1 MAASEPLSKFN
12 SITSDSFEYKPSRV
26 TALFLI
32 NFDVRR
38 GYQLVWSKQAKGR
51 PPIDLGGLDYKVL
64 PSGIQEH
71 KTSTV
76 FISHA
81 CDNTVY
87 YGLGRFR
94 QRIVGADHESSQIS
108 RDDVKMYSLG
118 VLCESTPN
126 PMWKSNEFIN
136 NGWEYINKL
145 DDGLEK
151 FLDGNDYDNFTIFDE
166 VFDNVTNTHLKVGKP
181 NININNHLLS
191 KLPLMFQSLGP
202 LVFSLFKQCL
212 LRKKV
217 LIFHQNHSK
226 IDNFSLG
233 AFTYLLSLL
242 SMIPNDIKIHS
253 DALTYSQPL
262 YNVGLN
268 DLESSLLEF
277 PATIATTNDDILMYQ
292 KNLYDYAVFLPN
304 EEYGNSYILKSD
316 TLVNSMKSPLDFL
329 NHRVKATLKDYHK
342 FKLIYKQL
350 LTRTRSHTTNAS
362 TDDLAS
368 IKTSNSN
375 VSSRG
380 WGFNSQKDETYLE
393 AEPMWWMDSA
403 TCPIS
408 WREYVWSAFSWFASA
423 GRVGEDSTTLENND
437 DHPSRPINNDESS
450 LNDEDSR
457 RKLIQLVEIVGRFH
471 MLTKKWFYLMNE
483 IIREEL
489 DEQTQAGAS
498 TFTQSDSNGPLLMN
512 MDEDSKISIELTYQ
526 DIIDMELDPYSEQDL
541 QFVKDFVL
549 LYWGSVVKNVE
560 IGIGLSGICC

>member
-1 MAASEPLSKFN
+1 
-12 SITSDSFEYKPSRV
+12 
-26 TALFLI
+26 
-32 NFDVRR
+32 
-38 GYQLVWSKQAKGR
+38 
-51 PPIDLGGLDYKVL
+51 
-64 PSGIQEH
+64 
-71 KTSTV
+71 
-76 FISHA
+76 
-81 CDNTVY
+81 
-87 YGLGRFR
+87 
-94 QRIVGADHESSQIS
+94 
-108 RDDVKMYSLG
+108 
-118 VLCESTPN
+118 
-126 PMWKSNEFIN
+126 
-136 NGWEYINKL
+136 
-145 DDGLEK
+145 
-151 FLDGNDYDNFTIFDE
+151 
-166 VFDNVTNTHLKVGKP
+166 
-181 NININNHLLS
+181 
-191 KLPLMFQSLGP
+191 
-202 LVFSLFKQCL
+202 
-212 LRKKV
+212 
-217 LIFHQNHSK
+217 
-226 IDNFSLG
+226 
-233 AFTYLLSLL
+233 
-242 SMIPNDIKIHS
+242 
-253 DALTYSQPL
+253 
-262 YNVGLN
+262 
-268 DLESSLLEF
+268 
-277 PATIATTNDDILMYQ
+277 
-292 KNLYDYAVFLPN
+292 
-304 EEYGNSYILKSD
+304 
-316 TLVNSMKSPLDFL
+316 MKSPLDFL

-393 AEPMWWMDSA
+393 AEPTWWMDSA

-423 GRVGEDSTTLENND
+423 GTVGEDSTTLENND

-541 QFVKDFVL
+541 QFVKDFVI

>member
-1 MAASEPLSKFN
+1 MTASEPLSKFN
-12 SITSDSFEYKPSRV
+12 SITSDNFEYKPSRV
-26 TALFLI
+26 IALFLI
-32 NFDVRR
+32 NFDVRH
-38 GYQLVWSKQAKGR
+38 GYQLIWSKQVRGR
-51 PPIDLGGLDYKVL
+51 QPIDLNGLDYKVL

-71 KTSTV
+71 DNSTV
-76 FISHA
+76 FISHS

-94 QRIVGADHESSQIS
+94 QKIIDANNQSSQIN

-118 VLCESTPN
+118 ILCESMPN

-145 DDGLEK
+145 DNGLEK
-151 FLDGNDYDNFTIFDE
+151 FLNGNDYDNFVIFDE
-166 VFDNVTNTHLKVGKP
+166 VFDNVTSNHLTVGRP
-181 NININNHLLS
+181 NVNINNHLLS

-212 LRKKV
+212 LRKRI

-242 SMIPNDIKIHS
+242 STVPNDIKLYS
-253 DALTYSQPL
+253 DSLTYSQPL
-262 YNVGLN
+262 YNIGLN
-268 DLESSLLEF
+268 DLNSSLLEL

-292 KNLYDYAVFLPN
+292 KDLYDYALFLPN
-304 EEYGNSYILKSD
+304 EEYENSYVLKAD
-316 TLVNSMKSPLDFL
+316 TIVNSMKSPLDFL
-329 NHRVKATLKDYHK
+329 NQRVKATLKDYYK

-362 TDDLAS
+362 TDDLVS

-380 WGFNSQKDETYLE
+380 WGLSSQKDEAYLE
-393 AEPMWWMDSA
+393 AEPSWWLDSA

-408 WREYVWSAFSWFASA
+408 WREYIWSAFSWFASA
-423 GRVGEDSTTLENND
+423 GTVSEDSNKLETND
-437 DHPSRPINNDESS
+437 DHPSRPINNDESA
-450 LNDEDSR
+450 LNEEDSR
-457 RKLIQLVEIVGRFH
+457 RKLIQLVEIIGRFH
-471 MLTKKWFYLMNE
+471 MLSKKWFYLMNE

-489 DEQTQAGAS
+489 DEQSQVGES
-498 TFTQSDSNGPLLMN
+498 TFIQSDANGPLLAN
-512 MDEDSKISIELTYQ
+512 IDESSKISIELTYQ

-549 LYWGSVVKNVE
+549 LYWGSVVTNVE

>member
-1 MAASEPLSKFN
+1 MTASEPLSKFN
-12 SITSDSFEYKPSRV
+12 SITSDNFEYKPSRV
-26 TALFLI
+26 IALFLI

-38 GYQLVWSKQAKGR
+38 GYQLVWSKQVRGR
-51 PPIDLGGLDYKVL
+51 QPIDLNGLDYKVL

-71 KTSTV
+71 DNSTV
-76 FISHA
+76 FISHSY
-81 CDNTVY
+81 DNTVY

-94 QRIVGADHESSQIS
+94 QKIIDANNQSSQIN

-118 VLCESTPN
+118 ILCESMPN

-145 DDGLEK
+145 DNGLEK
-151 FLDGNDYDNFTIFDE
+151 FLNGNDYDNFAIFDE
-166 VFDNVTNTHLKVGKP
+166 VFDNVTSNHLTVGRP
-181 NININNHLLS
+181 NVNINNHLLS

-212 LRKKV
+212 LRKRI
-217 LIFHQNHSK
+217 LIFHQIHSK

-242 SMIPNDIKIHS
+242 SAVPNDIKLYS
-253 DALTYSQPL
+253 DSLTYSQPL
-262 YNVGLN
+262 YNIGLN
-268 DLESSLLEF
+268 DLNSPLLELS
-277 PATIATTNDDILMYQ
+277 ATIATTNDDILMYQ
-292 KNLYDYAVFLPN
+292 KDLYDYALFLPN
-304 EEYGNSYILKSD
+304 EEYENSYVLKSD
-316 TLVNSMKSPLDFL
+316 TIVNSMKSPLDFL
-329 NHRVKATLKDYHK
+329 YQRVKATLKDYYK

-362 TDDLAS
+362 TDDLVS

-380 WGFNSQKDETYLE
+380 WGLSSQKDEAYLE
-393 AEPMWWMDSA
+393 AEPSWWLDSA

-408 WREYVWSAFSWFASA
+408 WKEYIWSAFWWFASA
-423 GRVGEDSTTLENND
+423 GTVSENSNKLENSD
-437 DHPSRPINNDESS
+437 DHPSRPINNDESA
-450 LNDEDSR
+450 LNEEDSR
-457 RKLIQLVEIVGRFH
+457 RKLIQLVEIIGRFH
-471 MLTKKWFYLMNE
+471 MLSKKWFYLMNE

-489 DEQTQAGAS
+489 DEQSQVGES
-498 TFTQSDSNGPLLMN
+498 TFIQSDPNGPLLAN
-512 MDEDSKISIELTYQ
+512 IDESSKISIELTYQ

-549 LYWGSVVKNVE
+549 LYWGSVVTNVE